1 MFPGEETLHGPI
13 FIQEPYDITYSMGSA
28 NAEIL
33 LNCTAKGYPL
43 PYYRWK
49 QNGTDIDLTMSYH
62 YRLVGGSLAIN
73 NPHKNQ
79 DIGTY
84 QCLATN
90 SFGTILSRKA
100 KLQFAWMYQLFQAL
114 EGHSEV
120 TSKLLLSRL
129 NNPKS
134 LSPYPHSSSTL
145 CPALGNALTP
155 PLCFKRVIFHKI
167 LEWFGRDLN
176 AHLTPTPLPQAGTPS
191 SDAETPSSDAETH
204 PTADMWRI
212 SHKILPIKLSPAL
225 LVTLQHLPCSDEEQ
239 TQPAVGTLLWIDP
252 AWRMEVLLSS
262 LPYVT
267 KQPHSSKLSFGL
279 LSTDLENFET
289 RARSPVS
296 VREGQGVVLLC
307 GTPPH
312 HGALSYTWIF
322 NNRTLDLH
330 EDSRRFVSQA
340 TGNLYLAKVE
350 PWDVGNYTCAV
361 SSAGARRRVWGPPTA
376 LTLRGDGVM
385 GEYEPKIEVRFPE
398 TTYAAKGSS
407 VRLECFALGNPVPS
421 ISWKRSDGTSLA
433 KKIQYNRTRGVL
445 EIPNVEQEDE
455 GSYECMAGN
464 TRGINIARGQLFV
477 YAPPEWDKKIQNAFL
492 SLYDSLFWECKARGK
507 PSPSYSWLK
516 NGQPLISEERIQIEN
531 GTLLIPMLN
540 LSDSGLYQC
549 VAENKYD
556 TIYANAELRVIAAAP
571 DFSRNP
577 VKKLSVVQVGGEVT
591 IACKPSAS
599 PRAVVSWRKGS
610 QVLPQNKR
618 VMLLEDG
625 SLRISNISRVD
636 AGVYT
641 CVATNQFGTA
651 RNSGNLIVKERT
663 VITIPPCDTDATV
676 GESIVLP
683 CQVSHDP
690 SLDVLFSWSFNG
702 QRIDFSRGIHH
713 FERIGRESAGDLMI
727 RNIQLHHSGK
737 YMCIVQTSLDGQSAA
752 ADVIVRGPPGPPEDV
767 KVEHVSSTTAGLSW
781 KPGAD
786 NNSPVQIYSVQTRTP
801 FSVGWQAVA
810 TAPEVINGR
819 THRATV
825 VDLSPWVEYEFRVV
839 ASNSVGIGEPSSPL
853 ALLRTKAAVPV
864 VAPTNISGGGGS
876 RSELVIT
883 WEPVSEELQNGEG
896 FGYIVMFRP
905 LGSTTWTKA
914 VVASVESSKY
924 VYRNESITPLSPFEV
939 KVGVYNNEGEGTLS
953 SISIIYSGEDDDP
966 KESTAGKVR
975 VSGNVTAKNI
985 TGLRANTVYFATV
998 RAYNTAGTGP
1008 SSTPVNVTTKKSPPS
1023 QPPANIAWKLT
1034 NSKICLNWEHVKT
1047 MENESEVL
1055 GYKILYR
1062 QNRHSKAHILETN
1075 NTSAELLV
1083 PFEEDYLIEIRTVS
1097 DGGDG
1102 SSSEEIRIPKISRQI
1117 ESEQPKALQV
1127 QLFLCGNV
1135 IKAADAEMERVH
1147 MAGSFH

>member
-1 MFPGEETLHGPI
+1 
-13 FIQEPYDITYSMGSA
+13 MGSA
-28 NAEIL
+28 NPEIL

-73 NPHKNQ
+73 NPHKKQ

-100 KLQFAWMYQLFQAL
+100 KLQFAYL
-114 EGHSEV
+114 ES
-120 TSKLLLSRL
+120 
-129 NNPKS
+129 
-134 LSPYPHSSSTL
+134 
-145 CPALGNALTP
+145 
-155 PLCFKRVIFHKI
+155 
-167 LEWFGRDLN
+167 
-176 AHLTPTPLPQAGTPS
+176 
-191 SDAETPSSDAETH
+191 
-204 PTADMWRI
+204 
-212 SHKILPIKLSPAL
+212 
-225 LVTLQHLPCSDEEQ
+225 
-239 TQPAVGTLLWIDP
+239 
-252 AWRMEVLLSS
+252 
-262 LPYVT
+262 
-267 KQPHSSKLSFGL
+267 
-279 LSTDLENFET
+279 FET
-289 RARSPVS
+289 RTRSTVS

-312 HGALSYTWIF
+312 YGGLSYTWIF
-322 NNRTLDLH
+322 NNNTLYVQ
-330 EDSRRFVSQA
+330 EDSRRFVSQE
-340 TGNLYLAKVE
+340 TGNLCIAKVE
-350 PWDVGNYTCAV
+350 PSDVGNYTCVVTNSKAEQSV
-361 SSAGARRRVWGPPTA
+361 QGPPTP
-376 LTLRGDGVM
+376 LTLRSDGVM

-407 VRLECFALGNPVPS
+407 VKLECFALGNPVPS
-421 ISWKRSDGTSLA
+421 ISWKRSDGNSLT
-433 KKIQYNRTRGVL
+433 KKIERNKTKGVL
-445 EIPNVEQEDE
+445 EIPDVQQEDE
-455 GSYECMAGN
+455 GSYECIAGN
-464 TRGINIARGQLFV
+464 IRGRNIARGQLFV
-477 YAPPEWDKKIQNAFL
+477 YALLEWDKKIQNAFL
-492 SLYDSLFWECKARGK
+492 SLYDSLIWECKAKGK

-516 NGQPLISEERIQIEN
+516 NGQPLTSEERIQIEN
-531 GTLLIPMLN
+531 GTLIIPVLN
-540 LSDSGLYQC
+540 MSDSGLYQC

-571 DFSRNP
+571 DFSKNP
-577 VKKLSVVQVGGEVT
+577 VKKLSIVQVGGEVT
-591 IACKPSAS
+591 IGCKPSAS
-599 PRAVVSWRKGS
+599 PRAVINWRKGS
-610 QVLPQNKR
+610 EVLHQNKR
-618 VMLLEDG
+618 VILLEDG
-625 SLRISNISRVD
+625 SLRLYNITKSD

-641 CVATNQFGTA
+641 CIATNQFGVA

-663 VITIPPCDTDATV
+663 VITIPPSNMDVTV

-690 SLDVLFSWSFNG
+690 SVDVMFTWSFNG
-702 QRIDFSRGIHH
+702 SRIDFNRGVHN
-713 FERIGRESAGDLMI
+713 FERIGRESVGDLMI

-737 YMCIVQTSLDGQSAA
+737 YVCTVQTTLDSQSATV
-752 ADVIVRGPPGPPEDV
+752 DIIVKGPPGPPEDV
-767 KVEHVSSTTAGLSW
+767 KVEHISSTTAVLSW
-781 KPGAD
+781 KSGTD
-786 NNSPVQIYSVQTRTP
+786 NNSPVQIYSIQMRTP

-810 TAPEVINGR
+810 TVPEVVNGR
-819 THRATV
+819 THKATV
-825 VDLSPWVEYEFRVV
+825 IDLSPWVEYEFRVV
-839 ASNSVGIGEPSSPL
+839 ASNSVGIGEPSRPS
-853 ALLRTKAAVPV
+853 ALLKTKAAVPV
-864 VAPTNISGGGGS
+864 VAPTNVSGGGGS

-883 WEPVSEELQNGEG
+883 WEPVPEELQNGEG
-896 FGYIVMFRP
+896 FGYIVMLRP

-914 VVASVESSKY
+914 VVASVEASKY

-953 SISIIYSGEDDDP
+953 SISIVYSGEDEPQIAPAGASALSVSAAEVEVSWQPIAWNRHTGRVLGYEVLYWTDDP

-975 VSGNVTAKNI
+975 VTGNVRAKNI

-1062 QNRHSKAHILETN
+1062 QNRHSKTHILETN

-1102 SSSEEIRIPKISRQI
+1102 SSSEEIRIPKISSLS
-1117 ESEQPKALQV
+1117 SEAITLSQ
-1127 QLFLCGNV
+1127 
-1135 IKAADAEMERVH
+1135 RVNH
-1147 MAGSFH
+1147 TLTSGILLLSSVLIYPFP

>member
-1 MFPGEETLHGPI
+1 MVLLWKLISLLPFMSCSTGGETLHGPI

-28 NAEIL
+28 NPEIL

-43 PYYRWK
+43 PY
-49 QNGTDIDLTMSYH
+49 

-100 KLQFAWMYQLFQAL
+100 KLQFAY
-114 EGHSEV
+114 
-120 TSKLLLSRL
+120 
-129 NNPKS
+129 
-134 LSPYPHSSSTL
+134 
-145 CPALGNALTP
+145 
-155 PLCFKRVIFHKI
+155 
-167 LEWFGRDLN
+167 
-176 AHLTPTPLPQAGTPS
+176 
-191 SDAETPSSDAETH
+191 
-204 PTADMWRI
+204 
-212 SHKILPIKLSPAL
+212 
-225 LVTLQHLPCSDEEQ
+225 
-239 TQPAVGTLLWIDP
+239 
-252 AWRMEVLLSS
+252 
-262 LPYVT
+262 
-267 KQPHSSKLSFGL
+267 
-279 LSTDLENFET
+279 LENFEM
-289 RARSPVS
+289 RLRSPVS

-312 HGALSYTWIF
+312 HGGLSYTWIF
-322 NNRTLDLH
+322 NNNTLYLQ

-361 SSAGARRRVWGPPTA
+361 SSTAAQRQVWGPPTA

-421 ISWKRSDGTSLA
+421 ISWKRSDGNSLA
-433 KKIQYNRTRGVL
+433 KKIQHSRARGVL
-445 EIPNVEQEDE
+445 EIPNVQQEDE
-455 GSYECMAGN
+455 GSYECIAGN

-516 NGQPLISEERIQIEN
+516 NGQPLVSEERIQIEN

-556 TIYANAELRVIAAAP
+556 AIYANAELRVIAAAP

-591 IACKPSAS
+591 IGCKPSAS
-599 PRAVVSWRKGS
+599 PRAAVSWRKGS
-610 QVLPQNKR
+610 EVLRQNKR
-618 VMLLEDG
+618 VVFLEDG
-625 SLRISNISRVD
+625 SLRIYNISKAD
-636 AGVYT
+636 AGIYT
-641 CVATNQFGTA
+641 CVATNQFGAA

-663 VITIPPCDTDATV
+663 VITIPPSDTDATV

-702 QRIDFSRGIHH
+702 QRIDLSRGIHH

-737 YMCIVQTSLDGQSAA
+737 YVCMVQTSLDSQSAT
-752 ADVIVRGPPGPPEDV
+752 ADIIVRGPPGPPEDV

-781 KPGAD
+781 KPGVD

-819 THRATV
+819 THKATV

-839 ASNSVGIGEPSSPL
+839 ASNGVGIGEPSRPS
-853 ALLRTKAAVPV
+853 ALLKTKAAVPV
-864 VAPTNISGGGGS
+864 VAPMNISGGGGG

-896 FGYIVMFRP
+896 FGYIVMLRP

-953 SISIIYSGEDDDP
+953 SISIVYSGEDEPQMAPAGASALSVSAAAVEVSWLPIPWNRHTGRVLGYEVLYWTDDP

-1102 SSSEEIRIPKISRQI
+1102 SSSEEIRIPKISSLSSGAVKLSQRI
-1117 ESEQPKALQV
+1117 NHALTSGI
-1127 QLFLCGNV
+1127 LLLS
-1135 IKAADAEMERVH
+1135 
-1147 MAGSFH
+1147 SFPCWFKQCSAVDF